1 MKLIFNVLGRFVS
14 ARALNWQEA
23 TVHSWTQFCE
33 KTHLYVCIVFSRS
46 RCCKAACK
54 QAVFEQQ
61 RWSVQKFPWSG
72 LSRLITLL
80 LPRGSCHLLFL
91 CSSFTWRV
99 QVVLCSLHLPLSPK
113 RLITQHSCLAH
124 NHTVSSAHTLMS
136 QHSNVVDHH
145 QLLFFISITFKTWCS
160 TILTP
165 NWVNFKS

>member
-1 MKLIFNVLGRFVS
+1 MFSAGLSPLEKQPFAAELSSVRNHIFTFAS
-14 ARALNWQEA
+14 
-23 TVHSWTQFCE
+23 
-33 KTHLYVCIVFSRS
+33 VFL
-46 RCCKAACK
+46 ACK
-54 QAVFEQQ
+54 QAVFEQR
-61 RWSVQKFPWSG
+61 RWSVHEFPWSG

-124 NHTVSSAHTLMS
+124 NQAVSSAHTLMS

-145 QLLFFISITFKTWCS
+145 QLLFFFISINFKTWCS
-160 TILTP
+160 TIMTP
-165 NWVNFKS
+165 NWLNFKS